1 MNLTANIKVSIRLM
15 SGGHSF
21 SPEALNS
28 AVERCGEK
36 LTVELVTPKTT
47 LVPAS
52 VFRAEDAPSYLAAL
66 GLAADVNES
75 VVCSPQIGDVVAV
88 MAISAECLAYLSLLC
103 GDKMLF
109 VTPLLLGYAP
119 KEGAVVELHGEVLYV
134 RIFNGGMLFSEA
146 MDASSD
152 VDIVY
157 YLQQIHQVYNLYTM
171 RVRARGDVERIK
183 MLCKGLFTQLECE

>member
-21 SPEALNS
+21 SPEALNG

-103 GDKMLF
+103 GDKMSF

-134 RIFNGGMLFSEA
+134 RIFNADNRQHVHNHCDQMLKVYCVHMCYSFGEA
-146 MDASSD
+146 LRLHLVRHANDYGIIA
-152 VDIVY
+152 
-157 YLQQIHQVYNLYTM
+157 QISP
-171 RVRARGDVERIK
+171 E
-183 MLCKGLFTQLECE
+183 